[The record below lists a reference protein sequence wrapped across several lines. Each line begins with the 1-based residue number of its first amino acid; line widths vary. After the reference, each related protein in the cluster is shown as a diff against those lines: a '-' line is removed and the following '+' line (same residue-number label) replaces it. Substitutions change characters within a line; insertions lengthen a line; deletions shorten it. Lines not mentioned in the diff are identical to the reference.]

1 MSYEPQLH
9 IVLHE
14 PEIPQNTGNIG
25 RTCLALRA
33 KLWLVKPLGFR
44 GRWHTALADRLI
56 GSALIAGRTDPES
69 GFRVDQKSLRRAG
82 LDYWQHLNWQV
93 VEDWASLQAE
103 LPDREPWLFTK
114 TASGLYTEAH
124 FQDVE
129 VLVFGSETR
138 GLPQELLAAHPTRQL
153 RIPIYEPVRSLNLSA
168 AVAVA
173 AFETVR
179 QIRG

>member
-14 PEIPQNTGNIG
+14 PELPQNTGNIG
-25 RTCLALRA
+25 RSCLALRA
-33 KLWLVKPLGFR
+33 KLWLVKPL
-44 GRWHTALADRLI
+44 
-56 GSALIAGRTDPES
+56 

>member
-33 KLWLVKPLGFR
+33 KLWLVKPL
-44 GRWHTALADRLI
+44 
-56 GSALIAGRTDPES
+56 

-129 VLVFGSETR
+129 VLVFGRETR

>member
-33 KLWLVKPLGFR
+33 KLWLVKPL
-44 GRWHTALADRLI
+44 
-56 GSALIAGRTDPES
+56 